1 MKYVKQFMMI
11 MLFTFL
17 GEVLREV
24 LPLPVP
30 ASIYGLAL
38 MFVALLTGVL
48 KVEKVRETGKFLIE
62 IMPLMF
68 IPAAAGLIDAWPSL
82 KPVGVPIVVI
92 MVVSTVIVMVLSG
105 WVTQFMMRRKKKN
118 KGGQQ

>member
-30 ASIYGLAL
+30 ASIYGLVL

-48 KVEKVRETGKFLIE
+48 KVEKVLETGKFLIE

-105 WVTQFMMRRKKKN
+105 WVTQFMMRRKKKSE
-118 KGGQQ
+118 GGQQ

>member
-30 ASIYGLAL
+30 ASIYGLVL

-105 WVTQFMMRRKKKN
+105 WVTQFMMRRKKKS

>member
-1 MKYVKQFMMI
+1 MKYVKQFLMI

-30 ASIYGLAL
+30 ASIYGLVL

-105 WVTQFMMRRKKKN
+105 RVTQFMMRRKKKSE
-118 KGGQQ
+118 GGQQ

>member
-30 ASIYGLAL
+30 ASIYGLVL

-105 WVTQFMMRRKKKN
+105 WVTQFMMRRKKKSE
-118 KGGQQ
+118 GGQQ